1 VNVNHSLHCER
12 SSTFALLLLSLGL
25 AEAGQTAIGGE
36 IGARI
41 LGTVNLRLGA
51 YAARK
56 HTRQPEPMRL
66 SKSKFVAGVQCLKRL
81 YFQVHEPELAAEPDA
96 SGYAIMDQGQEVGML
111 ARQLFPGGVEVDGSA
126 GLDEAI
132 RTTRELVANPEVPAI
147 FEATFENGGVL
158 VRVDILQRRRDNRW
172 RLIEVKSTTDLK
184 EEHLDDVGIQSHVV
198 SRSGLDL
205 ASSCLMHVNRGY
217 VFEGGAIDVRQ
228 FFKIRNLTRRIARLD
243 PKLTSQL
250 RAEFTVLNMPK
261 APDISAGRHCTDPV
275 TCEFYDRCNP
285 PRPDDHIGYIPRIQA
300 SAVEELAQMGVESI
314 HDIPDDFPLNE
325 RQRLAC
331 NSVQTGQP
339 WFSPGLKELI
349 GLKYPLFFM
358 DFETVNPA
366 IPRFA
371 GMRPYDQLSFQW
383 SVHVQRKP
391 SAEPEHYEFLA
402 TDASDPRLGFITSLC
417 GALGEKGSIVVYNQ
431 PFEEQRLSELA
442 AWLPEFSGQIKKIQR
457 RLWDLLPLVRNH
469 VYHPAF
475 AGSFSLKAVLPALVP
490 ELTYEGMEVANGQD
504 AGLAWKSFI
513 QGGLDRAE
521 HERVRKALLDY
532 CGQDTLALVK
542 LVEKLR
548 GAST

>member
-1 VNVNHSLHCER
+1 
-12 SSTFALLLLSLGL
+12 
-25 AEAGQTAIGGE
+25 
-36 IGARI
+36 
-41 LGTVNLRLGA
+41 VNLRLGA

-56 HTRQPEPMRL
+56 HTKQPEPMRL

-81 YFQVHEPELAAEPDA
+81 YFQVHQPELAAEPDA
-96 SGYAIMDQGQEVGML
+96 ANEAIFEQGREVGLL
-111 ARQLFPGGVEVDGSA
+111 ARQLFPGGVEVKWEDF
-126 GLDEAI
+126 EQVI
-132 RTTRELVANPEVPAI
+132 RTTRELVANPAVAAI
-147 FEATFENGGVL
+147 FEGTFENDGVL
-158 VRVDILQRRRDNRW
+158 VRVDILQRRRDRRW
-172 RLIEVKSTTDLK
+172 RLLEVKSTTDFK
-184 EEHLDDVGIQSHVV
+184 EEHLDDIGIQNRVV

-261 APDISAGRHCTDPV
+261 APDISAGRHCTDPI

-300 SAVEELAQMGVESI
+300 SAVEELAEMGIESI

-325 RQRLAC
+325 RQRRAC

-339 WFSPGLKELI
+339 WFSPGLKEELI

-371 GMRPYDQLSFQW
+371 GMRAYDQLPFQW
-383 SVHVQRKP
+383 SVHVLRKP
-391 SAEPEHYEFLA
+391 SAEPEHHEFLA

-417 GALGEKGSIVVYNQ
+417 GALGEKGQHRRVQ
-431 PFEEQRLSELA
+431 P
-442 AWLPEFSGQIKKIQR
+442 
-457 RLWDLLPLVRNH
+457 
-469 VYHPAF
+469 
-475 AGSFSLKAVLPALVP
+475 AG
-490 ELTYEGMEVANGQD
+490 
-504 AGLAWKSFI
+504 
-513 QGGLDRAE
+513 
-521 HERVRKALLDY
+521 
-532 CGQDTLALVK
+532 
-542 LVEKLR
+542 
-548 GAST
+548 